1 MQKVEHASVD
11 GVMLI
16 MYFEKFMMYFRVGKE
31 FDGIGMKGGRREEVQ
46 DGEHMYTCGRFIA
59 MFGKTNTIL

>member
-16 MYFEKFMMYFRVGKE
+16 MYFEKFMMYFGVGKE
-31 FDGIGMKGGRREEVQ
+31 FDGIGMKGLKEGLRQ
-46 DGEHMYTCGRFIA
+46 
-59 MFGKTNTIL
+59 GK

>member
-16 MYFEKFMMYFRVGKE
+16 TYFEKSTMYFRVGKE
-31 FDGIGMKGGRREEVQ
+31 FDGIGMKGLKEGLRQ
-46 DGEHMYTCGRFIA
+46 
-59 MFGKTNTIL
+59 GKY

>member
-16 MYFEKFMMYFRVGKE
+16 TYFEKFMMYFKVGKE
-31 FDGIGMKGGRREEVQ
+31 FDGIGMKGLKEGLRQ
-46 DGEHMYTCGRFIA
+46 
-59 MFGKTNTIL
+59 GK